1 MPHFMWAQ
9 ASVIFN
15 STAMLARSALG
26 SQRSRPRF
34 KPGRVF
40 AATLSIREQGIS
52 KAGNHRARKLA
63 VELSWLWLRHQPGKR
78 SQPLVRRAGRRRQG
92 THPAQCHLSDDAK
105 LIVSLWRYLDAGV
118 VPTGTM
124 LRASF

>member
-1 MPHFMWAQ
+1 MWAQ

-40 AATLSIREQGIS
+40 AAILSIREQGIS

-63 VELSWLWLRHQPGKR
+63 VELSWLG
-78 SQPLVRRAGRRRQG
+78 SG
-92 THPAQCHLSDDAK
+92 TN
-105 LIVSLWRYLDAGV
+105 
-118 VPTGTM
+118 
-124 LRASF
+124 RASDLSRWFGERVGDVKGRIRRNAILAMTPS